1 MEKMKRLNVTQ
12 QATAEEKTTQAEPK
26 RLNLL
31 TAIEQIVELSEGS
44 NLSEEFFVKARRY
57 VRYVAKKL
65 SLTPVQAV
73 LFSLFVDKS
82 DDSSIR
88 ISDFAT
94 HFRCRTV
101 RIIRYMSDIDVLEK
115 RKLVICCR
123 GCREKTYRVSMAVIE
138 ALKENRCYEPQP
150 RGGLTCEELFDELD
164 DLFEQRDDSELTY
177 DALVSEVDT
186 LFDMNA
192 SLEFVRRVRGY
203 ELAEWDRML
212 LVYFCHLFVN
222 NDDDAI
228 GPRDFDDLYESKS
241 IFRLQE
247 RELVQGHS
255 DLMRRKLVE
264 YVNSDGYADRNTFKL
279 TDRAKDELLDELNI
293 GKRQANPAKDLLQHD
308 TLAPKELFY
317 NEREAQQVEQLALL
331 LSPDRFDDIRRRL
344 ADSGM
349 RNGFACLFY
358 GAPGTGKT
366 ETVYQLARRTGRDIM
381 QVDFAA
387 LKSCWVGESEKNVK
401 ALFDRYRTLVEK
413 CDTVPILLFNEAD
426 AIIGKRQEGAERAVD
441 KMENSIQNIILQEME
456 SLDGILIATTNLTQ
470 NMDKAFERRFL
481 YKVEFERPSLQARQ
495 AIWRS
500 MLPDLDEGE
509 AAELASTYD
518 FTGGQIEN
526 IARKQAVDKILRGVE
541 RVDMVTLRQYC
552 DSERIASPG
561 KRRRIG
567 F

>member
-1 MEKMKRLNVTQ
+1 MKRLNVTQ
-12 QATAEEKTTQAEPK
+12 QATEEKTTLAELK

-44 NLSEEFFVKARRY
+44 NLSEEFYVKARRY

-82 DDSSIR
+82 DDSCIR

-94 HFRCRTV
+94 HLRCRTV

-123 GCREKTYRVSMAVIE
+123 QRREKTYRISMPVIE
-138 ALKENRCYEPQP
+138 ALKENRCYEPQL

-177 DALVSEVDT
+177 DALVGEINT
-186 LFDMNA
+186 LFDNND
-192 SLEFVRRVRGY
+192 SLEFVRRVRSY
-203 ELAEWDRML
+203 DLAEWDWVL
-212 LVYFCHLFVN
+212 LVYFCHLFVS
-222 NDDDAI
+222 NDDDNI
-228 GPRDFDDLYESKS
+228 GPHDFDDLYESKS

-264 YVNSDGYADRNTFKL
+264 YVNSDGYADRNAFKL
-279 TDRAKDELLDELNI
+279 TDQAKEELLGELNI
-293 GKRQANPAKDLLQHD
+293 SKQQVNPDKDLLKHV
-308 TLAPKELFY
+308 TLPAKQLFY
-317 NEREAQQVEQLALL
+317 NEREARQIDQLAAL
-331 LSPDRFDDIRRRL
+331 LSPDRFDDIRSRL
-344 ADSGM
+344 AASGM

-366 ETVYQLARRTGRDIM
+366 ETVYQLAKRTGRDIM
-381 QVDFAA
+381 QVNFAA

-401 ALFDRYRTLVEK
+401 ALFDRYRTLVTK

-481 YKVEFERPSLQARQ
+481 YKIEFERPSLEAKQ
-495 AIWRS
+495 AIWQS
-500 MLPDLDEGE
+500 MLPDLTAEE
-509 AAELASTYD
+509 ATELASAYD

-541 RVDMVTLRQYC
+541 RVDIETLRQYC
-552 DSERIASPG
+552 DSERIATPE

>member
-1 MEKMKRLNVTQ
+1 MKRLNVTQ
-12 QATAEEKTTQAEPK
+12 QATEEKTTLAEPK

-44 NLSEEFFVKARRY
+44 NLSEEFYVKARRY

-94 HFRCRTV
+94 HLRCRTV

-123 GCREKTYRVSMAVIE
+123 QRREKTYRISMPVIE
-138 ALKENRCYEPQP
+138 ALKENRCYEPQL

-177 DALVSEVDT
+177 DALVGEINT
-186 LFDMNA
+186 LFDNND
-192 SLEFVRRVRGY
+192 SLEFVRRVRSY
-203 ELAEWDRML
+203 DLAEWDWVL
-212 LVYFCHLFVN
+212 LVYFCHLFVS
-222 NDDDAI
+222 NDDDNI
-228 GPRDFDDLYESKS
+228 GPHDFDDLYESKS

-264 YVNSDGYADRNTFKL
+264 YVNSDGYADRNAFKL
-279 TDRAKDELLDELNI
+279 TDQAKEELLGELNI
-293 GKRQANPAKDLLQHD
+293 GKQQVNPDKDLLKHV
-308 TLAPKELFY
+308 TLPAKQLFY
-317 NEREAQQVEQLALL
+317 NEREARQIDQLAAL
-331 LSPDRFDDIRRRL
+331 LSPDRFDDIRSRL
-344 ADSGM
+344 AASGM

-366 ETVYQLARRTGRDIM
+366 ETVYQLAKRTGRDIM
-381 QVDFAA
+381 QVNFAA

-401 ALFDRYRTLVEK
+401 ALFDRYRTLVTK

-481 YKVEFERPSLQARQ
+481 YKIEFERPSLEAKQ
-495 AIWRS
+495 AIWQS
-500 MLPDLDEGE
+500 MLPDLTAEE
-509 AAELASTYD
+509 ATELASAYD

-541 RVDMVTLRQYC
+541 RVDIETLRQYC
-552 DSERIASPG
+552 DSERIATPE

>member
-1 MEKMKRLNVTQ
+1 MKRLNVTQ
-12 QATAEEKTTQAEPK
+12 QATEEKTTLAEPK

-44 NLSEEFFVKARRY
+44 NLSEEFYVKARRY

-82 DDSSIR
+82 DDSCIR

-94 HFRCRTV
+94 HLRCRTV

-123 GCREKTYRVSMAVIE
+123 QRREKTYRISMPVIE
-138 ALKENRCYEPQP
+138 ALKENRCYEPQL

-177 DALVSEVDT
+177 DALVGEINT
-186 LFDMNA
+186 LFDNND
-192 SLEFVRRVRGY
+192 SLEFVRRVRSY
-203 ELAEWDRML
+203 DLAEWDWVL
-212 LVYFCHLFVN
+212 LVYFCHLFVS
-222 NDDDAI
+222 NDDDNI
-228 GPRDFDDLYESKS
+228 GPHDFDDLYESKS

-264 YVNSDGYADRNTFKL
+264 YVNSDGYADRNAFKL
-279 TDRAKDELLDELNI
+279 TDQAKEELLGELNI
-293 GKRQANPAKDLLQHD
+293 GKQQVNPDKDLLKHV
-308 TLAPKELFY
+308 TLPAKQLFY
-317 NEREAQQVEQLALL
+317 NEREARQIDQLAAL
-331 LSPDRFDDIRRRL
+331 LSPDRFDDIRSRL
-344 ADSGM
+344 AASGM

-366 ETVYQLARRTGRDIM
+366 ETVYQLAKRTGRDIM
-381 QVDFAA
+381 QVNFAA

-401 ALFDRYRTLVEK
+401 ALFDRYRTLVTK

-481 YKVEFERPSLQARQ
+481 YKIEFERPSLEAKQ
-495 AIWRS
+495 AIWQS
-500 MLPDLDEGE
+500 MLPDLTAEE
-509 AAELASTYD
+509 ATELASAYD

-541 RVDMVTLRQYC
+541 RVVIETLRQYC
-552 DSERIASPG
+552 DRERIASPG

>member
-1 MEKMKRLNVTQ
+1 MKRLNVTQ
-12 QATAEEKTTQAEPK
+12 QATEEKTTLAEPK

-44 NLSEEFFVKARRY
+44 NLSEEFYVKARRY

-82 DDSSIR
+82 DDSCIR

-94 HFRCRTV
+94 HLRCRTV

-123 GCREKTYRVSMAVIE
+123 QRREKTYRISMPVIE
-138 ALKENRCYEPQP
+138 ALKENRCYEPQL

-177 DALVSEVDT
+177 DALVGEINT
-186 LFDMNA
+186 LFDNND
-192 SLEFVRRVRGY
+192 SLEFVRRVRSY
-203 ELAEWDRML
+203 DLAEWDWVL
-212 LVYFCHLFVN
+212 LVYFCHLFVS
-222 NDDDAI
+222 NDDDNI
-228 GPRDFDDLYESKS
+228 GPHDFDDLYESKS

-264 YVNSDGYADRNTFKL
+264 YVNSDGYADRNAFKL
-279 TDRAKDELLDELNI
+279 TDQAKEELLGELNI
-293 GKRQANPAKDLLQHD
+293 GKQQVNPDKDLLKHV
-308 TLAPKELFY
+308 TLPAKQLFY
-317 NEREAQQVEQLALL
+317 NEREARQIDQLAAL
-331 LSPDRFDDIRRRL
+331 LSPDRFDDIRSRL
-344 ADSGM
+344 AASGM

-366 ETVYQLARRTGRDIM
+366 ETVYQLAKRTGRDIM
-381 QVDFAA
+381 QVNFAA

-401 ALFDRYRTLVEK
+401 ALFDRYRTLVTK

-481 YKVEFERPSLQARQ
+481 YKIEFERPSLEAKQ
-495 AIWRS
+495 AIWQS
-500 MLPDLDEGE
+500 MLPDLTAEE
-509 AAELASTYD
+509 ATELASAYD

-541 RVDMVTLRQYC
+541 RVDIETLCQYC
-552 DSERIASPG
+552 DSERIASPE

>member
-1 MEKMKRLNVTQ
+1 MKRLNVTQ
-12 QATAEEKTTQAEPK
+12 QATEEKTTLAEPK

-44 NLSEEFFVKARRY
+44 NLSEEFYVKARRY

-82 DDSSIR
+82 DDSCIR

-94 HFRCRTV
+94 HLRCRTV

-123 GCREKTYRVSMAVIE
+123 QRREKTYRISMPVIE
-138 ALKENRCYEPQP
+138 ALKENRCYEPQL

-177 DALVSEVDT
+177 DALVGEINT
-186 LFDMNA
+186 LFDNND
-192 SLEFVRRVRGY
+192 SLEFVRRVRSY
-203 ELAEWDRML
+203 DLAEWDWVL
-212 LVYFCHLFVN
+212 LVYFCHLFVS
-222 NDDDAI
+222 NDDDNI
-228 GPRDFDDLYESKS
+228 GPHDFDDLYESKS

-264 YVNSDGYADRNTFKL
+264 YVNSDGYADRNAFKL
-279 TDRAKDELLDELNI
+279 TDQAKEELLGELNI
-293 GKRQANPAKDLLQHD
+293 SKQQVNPDKDLLKHV
-308 TLAPKELFY
+308 TLPAKQLFY
-317 NEREAQQVEQLALL
+317 NEREARQIDQLAAL
-331 LSPDRFDDIRRRL
+331 LSPDRFDDIRSRL
-344 ADSGM
+344 AASGM

-366 ETVYQLARRTGRDIM
+366 ETVYQLAKRTGRDIM
-381 QVDFAA
+381 QVNFAA

-401 ALFDRYRTLVEK
+401 ALFDRYRTLVTK

-481 YKVEFERPSLQARQ
+481 YKIEFERPSLEAKQ
-495 AIWRS
+495 AIWQS
-500 MLPDLDEGE
+500 MLPDLTAEE
-509 AAELASTYD
+509 ATELASAYD

-541 RVDMVTLRQYC
+541 RVDIETLRQYC
-552 DSERIASPG
+552 DSERIASPE

>member
-1 MEKMKRLNVTQ
+1 MKRLNVTQ
-12 QATAEEKTTQAEPK
+12 QATEEKTTLTEPK

-44 NLSEEFFVKARRY
+44 NLSEEFYVKARRY

-82 DDSSIR
+82 DDSCIR

-94 HFRCRTV
+94 HLRCRTV

-123 GCREKTYRVSMAVIE
+123 QRREKTNRISMPVIE
-138 ALKENRCYEPQP
+138 ALKENRCYEPQL

-177 DALVSEVDT
+177 DALVGEINT
-186 LFDMNA
+186 LFDNND
-192 SLEFVRRVRGY
+192 SLEFVRRVRSY
-203 ELAEWDRML
+203 DLAEWDWVL
-212 LVYFCHLFVN
+212 LVYFCHLFVS
-222 NDDDAI
+222 NDDDNI
-228 GPRDFDDLYESKS
+228 GPHDFDDLYESKS

-264 YVNSDGYADRNTFKL
+264 YVNSDGYADRNAFKL
-279 TDRAKDELLDELNI
+279 TDQAKEELLGELNI
-293 GKRQANPAKDLLQHD
+293 GKQQVNPDKDLLKHV
-308 TLAPKELFY
+308 TLPAKQLFY
-317 NEREAQQVEQLALL
+317 NEREARQIDQLAAL
-331 LSPDRFDDIRRRL
+331 LSPDRFDDIRSRL
-344 ADSGM
+344 AASGM

-366 ETVYQLARRTGRDIM
+366 ETVYQLAKRTGRDIM
-381 QVDFAA
+381 QVNFAA

-401 ALFDRYRTLVEK
+401 ALFDRYRTLVTK

-481 YKVEFERPSLQARQ
+481 YKIEFERPSLEAKQ
-495 AIWRS
+495 AIWQS
-500 MLPDLDEGE
+500 MLPDLTAEE
-509 AAELASTYD
+509 ATELASAYD

-541 RVDMVTLRQYC
+541 RVDIETLRQYC
-552 DSERIASPG
+552 DSERIASPE

>member
-1 MEKMKRLNVTQ
+1 MKRLNVTQ
-12 QATAEEKTTQAEPK
+12 QATEEKTTLTEPK

-44 NLSEEFFVKARRY
+44 NLSEEFYVKARRY

-82 DDSSIR
+82 DDSCIR

-94 HFRCRTV
+94 HLRCRTV

-123 GCREKTYRVSMAVIE
+123 QRREKTYRISMPVIE
-138 ALKENRCYEPQP
+138 ALKENRCYEPQL

-177 DALVSEVDT
+177 DALVGEINT
-186 LFDMNA
+186 LFDNND
-192 SLEFVRRVRGY
+192 SLEFVRRVRSY
-203 ELAEWDRML
+203 DLAEWDWVL
-212 LVYFCHLFVN
+212 LVYFCHLFVS
-222 NDDDAI
+222 NDDDNI
-228 GPRDFDDLYESKS
+228 GPHDFDDLYESKS

-264 YVNSDGYADRNTFKL
+264 YVNSDGYADRNAFKL
-279 TDRAKDELLDELNI
+279 TDQAKEELLGELNI
-293 GKRQANPAKDLLQHD
+293 GKQQVNPDKDLLKHV
-308 TLAPKELFY
+308 TLPAKQLFY
-317 NEREAQQVEQLALL
+317 NEREARQIDQLAAL
-331 LSPDRFDDIRRRL
+331 LSPDRFDDIRSRL
-344 ADSGM
+344 AASGM

-366 ETVYQLARRTGRDIM
+366 ETVYQLAKRTGRDIM
-381 QVDFAA
+381 QVNFAA

-401 ALFDRYRTLVEK
+401 ALFDRYRTLVTK

-481 YKVEFERPSLQARQ
+481 YKIEFERPSLEAKQ
-495 AIWRS
+495 AIWQS
-500 MLPDLDEGE
+500 MLPDLTAEE
-509 AAELASTYD
+509 ATELASAYD

-541 RVDMVTLRQYC
+541 RVDIETLRQYC
-552 DSERIASPG
+552 DSERIASPE

>member
-1 MEKMKRLNVTQ
+1 MKRLNVTQ
-12 QATAEEKTTQAEPK
+12 QATEEKTTLAESK

-44 NLSEEFFVKARRY
+44 NLSEEFYVKARRY

-73 LFSLFVDKS
+73 LFSLFVNKS
-82 DDSSIR
+82 DDSCIR

-94 HFRCRTV
+94 HLRCRTV

-123 GCREKTYRVSMAVIE
+123 QRREKTYRISMPVIE
-138 ALKENRCYEPQP
+138 ALKENRCYEPQL

-177 DALVSEVDT
+177 DALVGEINT
-186 LFDMNA
+186 LFDNND
-192 SLEFVRRVRGY
+192 SLEFVRRVRSY
-203 ELAEWDRML
+203 DLAEWDWVL
-212 LVYFCHLFVN
+212 LVYFCHLFVS
-222 NDDDAI
+222 NDDDNI
-228 GPRDFDDLYESKS
+228 GPHDFDDLYESKS

-264 YVNSDGYADRNTFKL
+264 YVNSDGYADRNAFKL
-279 TDRAKDELLDELNI
+279 TDQAKEELLGELNI
-293 GKRQANPAKDLLQHD
+293 SKQQANPDKDLLKHV
-308 TLAPKELFY
+308 TLPAKQLFY
-317 NEREAQQVEQLALL
+317 NEREARQIDQLAAL
-331 LSPDRFDDIRRRL
+331 LSPDRFDDIRSRL
-344 ADSGM
+344 AASGM

-366 ETVYQLARRTGRDIM
+366 ETVYQLAKRTGRDIM
-381 QVDFAA
+381 QVNFAA

-401 ALFDRYRTLVEK
+401 ALFDRYRTLVTK

-481 YKVEFERPSLQARQ
+481 YKIEFERPSLEAKQ
-495 AIWRS
+495 AIWQS
-500 MLPDLDEGE
+500 MLPDLTAEE
-509 AAELASTYD
+509 ATELASAYD

-541 RVDMVTLRQYC
+541 RVDIETLRQYC
-552 DSERIASPG
+552 DSERIASPE

>member
-1 MEKMKRLNVTQ
+1 MKRLNVTQ
-12 QATAEEKTTQAEPK
+12 QATEEKTTLAEPK

-44 NLSEEFFVKARRY
+44 NLSEEFYVKARRY

-82 DDSSIR
+82 DDSCIR

-94 HFRCRTV
+94 HLRCRTV

-123 GCREKTYRVSMAVIE
+123 QRREKTYRISMPVIE
-138 ALKENRCYEPQP
+138 ALKENRCYEPQL

-177 DALVSEVDT
+177 DALVGEINT
-186 LFDMNA
+186 LFDNND
-192 SLEFVRRVRGY
+192 SLEFVRRVRSY
-203 ELAEWDRML
+203 DLAEWDWVL
-212 LVYFCHLFVN
+212 LVYFCHLFVS
-222 NDDDAI
+222 NDDDNI
-228 GPRDFDDLYESKS
+228 GPHDFDDLYESKS

-264 YVNSDGYADRNTFKL
+264 YVNSDGYADRNAFKL
-279 TDRAKDELLDELNI
+279 TDQAKEELLGELNI
-293 GKRQANPAKDLLQHD
+293 GKQQVNPDKDLLKHV
-308 TLAPKELFY
+308 TLPTKQLFY
-317 NEREAQQVEQLALL
+317 NEREARQIDQLAAL
-331 LSPDRFDDIRRRL
+331 LSPDRFDDIRSRL
-344 ADSGM
+344 AASGM

-366 ETVYQLARRTGRDIM
+366 ETVYQLAKRTGRDIM
-381 QVDFAA
+381 QVNFAA

-401 ALFDRYRTLVEK
+401 ALFDRYRTLVTK

-481 YKVEFERPSLQARQ
+481 YKIEFERPSLEAKQ
-495 AIWRS
+495 AIWQS
-500 MLPDLDEGE
+500 MLPDLTAEE
-509 AAELASTYD
+509 ATELASAYD

-541 RVDMVTLRQYC
+541 RVDIETLRQYC
-552 DSERIASPG
+552 DSERIASPE

>member
-1 MEKMKRLNVTQ
+1 MKRLNVTQ
-12 QATAEEKTTQAEPK
+12 QATEEKTTLAEPK

-44 NLSEEFFVKARRY
+44 NLSEEFYVKARRY

-82 DDSSIR
+82 DDSCIR

-94 HFRCRTV
+94 HLRCRTV

-123 GCREKTYRVSMAVIE
+123 QRREKTYRISMPVIE
-138 ALKENRCYEPQP
+138 ALKENRCYEPQL

-177 DALVSEVDT
+177 DALVGEINT
-186 LFDMNA
+186 LFDNND
-192 SLEFVRRVRGY
+192 SLEFVRRVRSY
-203 ELAEWDRML
+203 DLAEWDWVL
-212 LVYFCHLFVN
+212 LVYFCHLFVS
-222 NDDDAI
+222 NDDDNI
-228 GPRDFDDLYESKS
+228 GPHDFDDLYESKS

-264 YVNSDGYADRNTFKL
+264 YVNSDGYADRNAFKL
-279 TDRAKDELLDELNI
+279 TDQAKEELLGELNI
-293 GKRQANPAKDLLQHD
+293 GKQQVNPDKDLLKHV
-308 TLAPKELFY
+308 TLPAKQLFY
-317 NEREAQQVEQLALL
+317 NEREARQIDQLAAL
-331 LSPDRFDDIRRRL
+331 LSPDRFDDIRSRL
-344 ADSGM
+344 AASGM

-366 ETVYQLARRTGRDIM
+366 ETVYQLAKRTGRDIM
-381 QVDFAA
+381 QVNFAA

-401 ALFDRYRTLVEK
+401 ALFDRYRTLVTK

-481 YKVEFERPSLQARQ
+481 YKIEFERPSLEAKQ
-495 AIWRS
+495 AIWQS
-500 MLPDLDEGE
+500 MLPDLTAEE
-509 AAELASTYD
+509 ATELASAYD

-541 RVDMVTLRQYC
+541 RVDIETLRQYC
-552 DSERIASPG
+552 DSECIASPE

>member
-1 MEKMKRLNVTQ
+1 MKRLNVTQ
-12 QATAEEKTTQAEPK
+12 QATEEKTTLAEPK

-44 NLSEEFFVKARRY
+44 NLSEEFYVKARRY

-82 DDSSIR
+82 DDSCIR

-94 HFRCRTV
+94 HLRCRTV

-123 GCREKTYRVSMAVIE
+123 QRREKTYRISMPVIE
-138 ALKENRCYEPQP
+138 ALKENRCYEPQL

-177 DALVSEVDT
+177 DALVGEINT
-186 LFDMNA
+186 LFDNND
-192 SLEFVRRVRGY
+192 SLEFVRRVRSY
-203 ELAEWDRML
+203 DLAEWDWVL
-212 LVYFCHLFVN
+212 LVYFCHLFVS
-222 NDDDAI
+222 NDDDNI
-228 GPRDFDDLYESKS
+228 GPHDFDDLYESKS

-264 YVNSDGYADRNTFKL
+264 YVNSDGYADRNAFKL
-279 TDRAKDELLDELNI
+279 TDQAKEELLGELNI
-293 GKRQANPAKDLLQHD
+293 SKQQVNPDKDLLKHV
-308 TLAPKELFY
+308 TLPAKQLFY
-317 NEREAQQVEQLALL
+317 NEREARQIDQLAAL
-331 LSPDRFDDIRRRL
+331 LSPDRFDDIRSRL
-344 ADSGM
+344 AASGM

-366 ETVYQLARRTGRDIM
+366 ETVYQLAKRTGRDIM
-381 QVDFAA
+381 QVNFAA

-401 ALFDRYRTLVEK
+401 ALFDRYRTLVTK

-481 YKVEFERPSLQARQ
+481 YKIEFERPSLEAKQ
-495 AIWRS
+495 AIWQS
-500 MLPDLDEGE
+500 MLPDLTAEE
-509 AAELASTYD
+509 ATELASAYD

-541 RVDMVTLRQYC
+541 RVDIETLRQYC
-552 DSERIASPG
+552 DSERIATPE

>member
-1 MEKMKRLNVTQ
+1 MKRLNVTQ
-12 QATAEEKTTQAEPK
+12 QATEEKTTLAEPK

-44 NLSEEFFVKARRY
+44 NLSEEFYVKARRY

-82 DDSSIR
+82 DDSCIR

-94 HFRCRTV
+94 HLRCRTV

-123 GCREKTYRVSMAVIE
+123 QRREKTYRISMPVIE
-138 ALKENRCYEPQP
+138 ALKENRCYEPQL

-177 DALVSEVDT
+177 DALVGEINT
-186 LFDMNA
+186 LFDNND
-192 SLEFVRRVRGY
+192 SLEFVRRVRSY
-203 ELAEWDRML
+203 DLAEWDWVL
-212 LVYFCHLFVN
+212 LVYFCHLFVS
-222 NDDDAI
+222 NDDDNI
-228 GPRDFDDLYESKS
+228 GPHDFDDLYESKS

-264 YVNSDGYADRNTFKL
+264 YVNSDGYADRNAFKL
-279 TDRAKDELLDELNI
+279 TDQAKEELLGELNI
-293 GKRQANPAKDLLQHD
+293 SKQQVNPDKDLLKHV
-308 TLAPKELFY
+308 TLPAKQLFY
-317 NEREAQQVEQLALL
+317 NEREARQIDQLAAL
-331 LSPDRFDDIRRRL
+331 LSPDRFDDIRSRL
-344 ADSGM
+344 AASGM

-366 ETVYQLARRTGRDIM
+366 ETVYQLAKRTGRDIM
-381 QVDFAA
+381 QVNFAA

-401 ALFDRYRTLVEK
+401 ALFDCYRTLVTK

-481 YKVEFERPSLQARQ
+481 YKIEFERPSLEAKQ
-495 AIWRS
+495 AIWQS
-500 MLPDLDEGE
+500 MLPDLTAEE
-509 AAELASTYD
+509 ATELASAYD

-541 RVDMVTLRQYC
+541 RVDIETLRQYC
-552 DSERIASPG
+552 DSERIASPE

>member
-1 MEKMKRLNVTQ
+1 MKRLNVTQ
-12 QATAEEKTTQAEPK
+12 QATEEKTTLAEPK

-44 NLSEEFFVKARRY
+44 NLSEEFYVKARRY

-82 DDSSIR
+82 DDSCIR

-94 HFRCRTV
+94 HLRCRTV

-123 GCREKTYRVSMAVIE
+123 QRREKTYRISMPVIE
-138 ALKENRCYEPQP
+138 ALKENRCYEPQL

-177 DALVSEVDT
+177 NALVGEINT
-186 LFDMNA
+186 LFDNND
-192 SLEFVRRVRGY
+192 SLEFVRRVRSY
-203 ELAEWDRML
+203 DLAEWDWVL
-212 LVYFCHLFVN
+212 LVYFCHLFVS
-222 NDDDAI
+222 NDDDNI
-228 GPRDFDDLYESKS
+228 GPHDFDDLYESKS

-264 YVNSDGYADRNTFKL
+264 YVNSDGYADRNAFKL
-279 TDRAKDELLDELNI
+279 TDQAKEELLGELNI
-293 GKRQANPAKDLLQHD
+293 GKQQVNPDKDLLKHV
-308 TLAPKELFY
+308 TLPAKQLFY
-317 NEREAQQVEQLALL
+317 NEREARQIDQLAAL
-331 LSPDRFDDIRRRL
+331 LSPDRFDDIRSRL
-344 ADSGM
+344 AASGM

-366 ETVYQLARRTGRDIM
+366 ETVYQLAKRTGRDIM
-381 QVDFAA
+381 QVNFAA

-401 ALFDRYRTLVEK
+401 ALFDRYRTLVTK

-481 YKVEFERPSLQARQ
+481 YKIEFERPSLEAKQ
-495 AIWRS
+495 AIWQS
-500 MLPDLDEGE
+500 MLPDLTAEE
-509 AAELASTYD
+509 ATELASAYD

-541 RVDMVTLRQYC
+541 RVDIETLRQYC
-552 DSERIASPG
+552 DSECIASPE

>member
-1 MEKMKRLNVTQ
+1 MKRLNVTQ
-12 QATAEEKTTQAEPK
+12 QATEEKTTLAESK

-44 NLSEEFFVKARRY
+44 NLSEEFYVKARRY

-82 DDSSIR
+82 DDSCIR

-94 HFRCRTV
+94 HLRCRTV

-123 GCREKTYRVSMAVIE
+123 QRREKTYRISMPVIE
-138 ALKENRCYEPQP
+138 ALKENRCYEPQL

-177 DALVSEVDT
+177 DALVGEINT
-186 LFDMNA
+186 LFDNND
-192 SLEFVRRVRGY
+192 SLEFVRRVRSY
-203 ELAEWDRML
+203 DLAEWDWVL
-212 LVYFCHLFVN
+212 LVYFCHLFVS
-222 NDDDAI
+222 NDDDNI
-228 GPRDFDDLYESKS
+228 GPHDFDDLYESKS

-264 YVNSDGYADRNTFKL
+264 YVNSDGYADRNAFKL
-279 TDRAKDELLDELNI
+279 TDQAKEELLGELNI
-293 GKRQANPAKDLLQHD
+293 SKQQVNPDKDLLKHV
-308 TLAPKELFY
+308 TLPAKQLFY
-317 NEREAQQVEQLALL
+317 NEREARQIDQLAAL
-331 LSPDRFDDIRRRL
+331 LSPDRFDDIRSRL
-344 ADSGM
+344 AASGM

-366 ETVYQLARRTGRDIM
+366 ETVYQLAKRTGRDIM
-381 QVDFAA
+381 QVNFAA

-401 ALFDRYRTLVEK
+401 ALFDRYRTLVTK

-481 YKVEFERPSLQARQ
+481 YKIEFERPSLEAKQ
-495 AIWRS
+495 AIWQS
-500 MLPDLDEGE
+500 MLPDLTAEE
-509 AAELASTYD
+509 ATELASAYD

-541 RVDMVTLRQYC
+541 RVDIETLRQYC
-552 DSERIASPG
+552 DSERIASPE

>member
-1 MEKMKRLNVTQ
+1 MKRLNVTQ
-12 QATAEEKTTQAEPK
+12 QATEEKTTLAEPK

-44 NLSEEFFVKARRY
+44 NLSEEFYVKARRY

-65 SLTPVQAV
+65 SLTPVQVV

-82 DDSSIR
+82 DDSCIR

-94 HFRCRTV
+94 HLRCRTV

-123 GCREKTYRVSMAVIE
+123 QRREKTYRISMPVIE
-138 ALKENRCYEPQP
+138 ALKENRCYEPQL

-177 DALVSEVDT
+177 DALVGEINT
-186 LFDMNA
+186 LFDNND
-192 SLEFVRRVRGY
+192 SLEFVRRVRSY
-203 ELAEWDRML
+203 DLAEWDWVL
-212 LVYFCHLFVN
+212 LVYFCHLFVS
-222 NDDDAI
+222 NDDDNI
-228 GPRDFDDLYESKS
+228 GPHDFDDLYESKS

-264 YVNSDGYADRNTFKL
+264 YVNSDGYADRNAFKL
-279 TDRAKDELLDELNI
+279 TDQAKEELLGELNI
-293 GKRQANPAKDLLQHD
+293 GKQQANPDKDLLKHV
-308 TLAPKELFY
+308 TLPAKQLFY
-317 NEREAQQVEQLALL
+317 NEREARQIDQLAAL
-331 LSPDRFDDIRRRL
+331 LSPDRFDDIRSRL
-344 ADSGM
+344 AASGM

-358 GAPGTGKT
+358 GVPGTGKT
-366 ETVYQLARRTGRDIM
+366 ETVYQLAKRTGRDIM
-381 QVDFAA
+381 QVNFAA

-401 ALFDRYRTLVEK
+401 ALFDRYRTLVTK

-481 YKVEFERPSLQARQ
+481 YKIEFERPSLEAKQ
-495 AIWRS
+495 AIWQS
-500 MLPDLDEGE
+500 MLPDLTAEE
-509 AAELASTYD
+509 ATELASAYD

-541 RVDMVTLRQYC
+541 RVDIETLRQYC
-552 DSERIASPG
+552 DSERIASPE

>member
-1 MEKMKRLNVTQ
+1 MKRLNVTQ
-12 QATAEEKTTQAEPK
+12 QATEEKTTLTEPK

-44 NLSEEFFVKARRY
+44 NLSEEFYVKARRY

-82 DDSSIR
+82 DDSCIR

-94 HFRCRTV
+94 HLRCRTV

-123 GCREKTYRVSMAVIE
+123 QRREKTYRISMPVIE
-138 ALKENRCYEPQP
+138 ALKENRCYEPQL

-177 DALVSEVDT
+177 DALVGEINT
-186 LFDMNA
+186 LFD
-192 SLEFVRRVRGY
+192 
-203 ELAEWDRML
+203 
-212 LVYFCHLFVN
+212 N
-222 NDDDAI
+222 NDS
-228 GPRDFDDLYESKS
+228 L

-264 YVNSDGYADRNTFKL
+264 YVNSDGYADRNAFKL
-279 TDRAKDELLDELNI
+279 TDQAKEELLGELNI
-293 GKRQANPAKDLLQHD
+293 SKQQANPDKDLLKHV
-308 TLAPKELFY
+308 TLPAKQLFY
-317 NEREAQQVEQLALL
+317 NEREARQIDQLAAL
-331 LSPDRFDDIRRRL
+331 LSPDRFDDIRSRL
-344 ADSGM
+344 AASGM

-366 ETVYQLARRTGRDIM
+366 ETVYQLAKRTGRDIM
-381 QVDFAA
+381 QVNFAA

-401 ALFDRYRTLVEK
+401 ALFDRYRTLVTK

-481 YKVEFERPSLQARQ
+481 YKIEFERPSLEAKQ
-495 AIWRS
+495 AIWQS
-500 MLPDLDEGE
+500 MLPDLTAEE
-509 AAELASTYD
+509 ATELASAYD

-541 RVDMVTLRQYC
+541 RVDIETLRQYC
-552 DSERIASPG
+552 DSERIASPE